1 MKASTSV
8 ACERMGKRE
17 RAATP
22 VPFRD
27 MLIGIAELAGQPCAE

>member
-1 MKASTSV
+1 MAQMRV
-8 ACERMGKRE
+8 ELMGKRE

-27 MLIGIAELAGQPCAE
+27 LMLTIARSARARAEETRP